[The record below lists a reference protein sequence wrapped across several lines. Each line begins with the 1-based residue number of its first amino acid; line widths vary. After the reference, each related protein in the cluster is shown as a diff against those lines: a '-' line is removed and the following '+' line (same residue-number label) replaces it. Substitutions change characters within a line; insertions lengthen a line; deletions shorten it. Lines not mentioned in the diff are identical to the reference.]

1 MLALTGA
8 RLRDEFQGARFK
20 SPLRDKRWGGDVMYQ
35 RRSAGKTACVG
46 ENRARQAVDSFSQ
59 NLSLQELR
67 IQRSF
72 GWKGAVLSGD
82 DPCWL
87 VVTDVSRS

>member
-1 MLALTGA
+1 MLALIGA

-20 SPLRDKRWGGDVMYQ
+20 SPLRDRRWGGVVMYQ

-59 NLSLQELR
+59 TLISLSK
-67 IQRSF
+67 SF
-72 GWKGAVLSGD
+72 
-82 DPCWL
+82 
-87 VVTDVSRS
+87 VSRGALAGRGRFWRGAILVGW